1 MSEIYLTGVISTLP
15 FQVQNTNI
23 TTLEKVCSSFMLKCQ
38 NFMCSII
45 AGKSWFIAFTNDCL
59 RFPFVLSK
67 YGWVCFYGCLSVRK
81 NSAYHCP
88 FDMKQWTQCKI
99 ISVLGFLQCQAWIL
113 SSSLLLCFLKDFVL
127 NYGARIVMTFRLDYL
142 IFILHCKIEIHF
154 NFMTPPDLLSSEQ
167 FVVNFFV
174 NLLFGFFL
182 NCFSYSVQE
191 TV

>member
-1 MSEIYLTGVISTLP
+1 M
-15 FQVQNTNI
+15 QNTNI

-38 NFMCSII
+38 SFMCSII

-67 YGWVCFYGCLSVRK
+67 YSWGCFYGSLSIRE

-113 SSSLLLCFLKDFVL
+113 SSSLQVCLLKGFVL
-127 NYGARIVMTFRLDYL
+127 NHGARIVMTFKLSYP
-142 IFILHCKIEIHF
+142 IFILHCKLE
-154 NFMTPPDLLSSEQ
+154 NPLQ
-167 FVVNFFV
+167 FHYSTGLIIKWRIFGKFFGE
-174 NLLFGFFL
+174 FIICFF
-182 NCFSYSVQE
+182 
-191 TV
+191 